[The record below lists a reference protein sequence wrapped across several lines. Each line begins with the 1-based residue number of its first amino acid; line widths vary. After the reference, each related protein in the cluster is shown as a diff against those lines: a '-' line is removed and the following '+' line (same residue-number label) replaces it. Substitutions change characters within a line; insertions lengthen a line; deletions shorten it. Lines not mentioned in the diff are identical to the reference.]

1 VRIMPDTN
9 VIISALLWPDS
20 KPARALAHAA
30 LYHELLL
37 CDHIVQ
43 EVREVVRRKW
53 PHLLKDADALLDE
66 LAYDLLAAPQEAK
79 RSIADPKDQ
88 PILNAAV
95 AGRVDVVITSD
106 RHFLEARL
114 DCPRAMTP
122 SEYCDTHDLS

>member
-1 VRIMPDTN
+1 MPDTN

-66 LAYDLLAAPQEAK
+66 LAYDLLAVNSPFAALL
-79 RSIADPKDQ
+79 
-88 PILNAAV
+88 LNPHHYL
-95 AGRVDVVITSD
+95 R
-106 RHFLEARL
+106 
-114 DCPRAMTP
+114 
-122 SEYCDTHDLS
+122 Y

>member
-1 VRIMPDTN
+1 M
-9 VIISALLWPDS
+9 
-20 KPARALAHAA
+20 
-30 LYHELLL
+30 
-37 CDHIVQ
+37 
-43 EVREVVRRKW
+43 
-53 PHLLKDADALLDE
+53 
-66 LAYDLLAAPQEAK
+66 AAPQEAK